1 MSDTEEAPGE
11 QAPGRKGPSPGRRV
25 LQSAISLALIVAIF
39 FFVLP
44 QVADFSKVWDE
55 IRDMTSLELATLV
68 AVAAWNLVTYC
79 MVWMASLPR
88 LSFPQAAV
96 VTEAP
101 TAVANTVPGGSYISI
116 GLSYS
121 MFASWGFKRSS
132 ITLALLVSGIWN
144 NFVKLALPVLALVC
158 LALTGR
164 VTAARVSAGLAGI
177 AGLVGAIV
185 VFFLM
190 LRTHATAARVG
201 VVAGKAATPFL
212 RLFRRPPAQGWDIAV
227 TRFREKTIGLLHR
240 RWHWLTLSTLVS
252 HLSLFVVLLVTL
264 RHIGVSQEEVS
275 WAEVLA
281 AFAFA
286 RLLSAVPL
294 TPGGLGVIELA
305 LTTALVTAGGD
316 RAQVVA
322 SVLIYRALTY
332 VLPIPLGVVAYLFWR
347 GNRSWRK
354 APGSVPGL
362 ADPAGPTAGAPA

>member
-1 MSDTEEAPGE
+1 MATTETEH
-11 QAPGRKGPSPGRRV
+11 GPEKRRQSTARRV
-25 LQSAISLALIVAIF
+25 VQSGISLALIVAIF

-44 QVADFSKVWDE
+44 QVADFSKVWTE
-55 IRDMTSLELATLV
+55 IRAMTWLEVVTLLA
-68 AVAAWNLVTYC
+68 AAAWNLLTYC
-79 MVWMASLPR
+79 FVWMASLPK
-88 LSFPQAAV
+88 LTFPQAAV

-144 NFVKLALPVLALVC
+144 NFVKLALPVLALVS

-177 AGLVGAIV
+177 AGLVGAIA

-190 LRTHATAARVG
+190 LRTHAAAARVG
-201 VVAGKAATPFL
+201 IVAGKVATPVL
-212 RLFRRPPAQGWDIAV
+212 RLFRRPPAKGWDIAV

-240 RWHWLTLSTLVS
+240 RWHGLTLATLVS
-252 HLSLFVVLLVTL
+252 HLSLYLVLLLAL
-264 RHIGVSQEEVS
+264 RHIGVSQAEVS

-322 SVLIYRALTY
+322 SVLVYRALTY
-332 VLPIPLGVVAYLFWR
+332 VLPIPLGVLSYLFWR
-347 GNRSWRK
+347 GNSSWRK
-354 APGSVPGL
+354 APGSVAGL
-362 ADPAGPTAGAPA
+362 ADRVEPVGAAPA